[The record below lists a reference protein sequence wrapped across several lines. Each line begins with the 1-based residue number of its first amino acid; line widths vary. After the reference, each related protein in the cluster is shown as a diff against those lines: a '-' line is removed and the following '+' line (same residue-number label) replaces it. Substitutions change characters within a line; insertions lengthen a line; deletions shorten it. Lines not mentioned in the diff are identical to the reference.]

1 MKLANSKI
9 SEYFASIVAFISI
22 VWYRVA
28 TAIKALRVLY
38 NLPDETIESFMNSYQ
53 IFDKEII
60 AGEEDAQNIV
70 NYYQVLNELCA
81 IGEVEKMYIPPLI
94 DTNTGVFGNQLLFE
108 QKMIRDLSIGPN
120 SKVLDVGCGRGRIA
134 AHVASTGAYV
144 EGINIDNTQLEHARE
159 YALSEGL
166 TRQLNFKQGNFNDPL
181 DFPDESFDALYQVQ
195 VLTYAKDK
203 EALFREMYR
212 VLKPGG
218 KLSFLDWV
226 KLDKYDPTS
235 PKHIELINRVKPL
248 IGAVDT
254 PSPQELSSTLEKV
267 GFEVTFSADAS
278 IGGHQADLIQ
288 KADTFYKTLTF
299 IVHSLVRIR
308 VFPPHFRILFDR
320 LTLDGEAFIEADRM
334 GLFTTSFQTIARK
347 PLRK

>member
-1 MKLANSKI
+1 MKLANSKL
-9 SEYFASIVAFISI
+9 SEYFAYIMNFLSVF
-22 VWYRVA
+22 WYRLT
-28 TAIKALRVLY
+28 TALKAMVVLY
-38 NLPDETIESFMNSYQ
+38 NLPDETIQSFMNSYQ

-60 AGEEDAQNIV
+60 AGEDDAQNIV

-94 DTNTGVFGNQLLFE
+94 DNNVGVFANQLLFE
-108 QKMIRDLSIGPN
+108 QKMIRELSIGPN
-120 SKVLDVGCGRGRIA
+120 SRVLDVGCGRGRIA
-134 AHVASTGAYV
+134 AHVCSTGAIV
-144 EGINIDNTQLEHARE
+144 DGINIDTTQIRHARE
-159 YALSEGL
+159 YAESQGL
-166 TRQLNFKQGNFNDPL
+166 TRQLHFKEGNFNDPL
-181 DFPDESFDALYQVQ
+181 DFPNEYFDALYQVQ

-203 EALFREMYR
+203 EALFSEMFR

-254 PSPQELSSTLEKV
+254 PSPLELSSTLEKV
-267 GFEVTFSADAS
+267 GFEVTFSGDAS
-278 IGGHQADLIQ
+278 VDGHQADLIQ
-288 KADTFYKTLTF
+288 KADTFYKTLTWV
-299 IVHSLVRIR
+299 IHTLVSIR
-308 VFPPHFRILFDR
+308 VFPAHFRTLFDR

-334 GLFTTSFQTIARK
+334 GLFTTSWQTVARK